1 MSDFRIP
8 MKIKKS
14 QNEQFLQEAS
24 IKIKKAMH
32 QLKLVTQQNVQHF
45 DLKPTVA
52 TKFEL
57 AAECPITCKIASFD

>member
-1 MSDFRIP
+1 MPDFRIP
-8 MKIKKS
+8 LKTKTTY
-14 QNEQFLQEAS
+14 NEQVLQEAS

-45 DLKPTVA
+45 DLKPTIP